1 MISRS
6 RAFACFAAMALMSLS
21 HPSAAQMFSGEQPV
35 VYSKTVIALVP
46 AHTIPKKI
54 SQSPELQ
61 GEVRAEELQEPTLPA
76 TEADT
81 ENGVEAAVA
90 LPKQQRHTITVQV
103 RPSQISLDSG
113 MINNYILDANNA
125 VLTYFTLA
133 EPRSLLAEN
142 IQKPLDIL
150 FVRDDG
156 TIVQIVPEVIPA
168 YLPDDIGTDFPLR
181 ALLYLEAGLAEK
193 WGIEPGYRIEH
204 GMFNPKPII
213 YVAPGS
219 ESNATVQ

>member
-1 MISRS
+1 MASKLRRI
-6 RAFACFAAMALMSLS
+6 ALMTVGLALLG
-21 HPSAAQMFSGEQPV
+21 SAAQAQMISGEQPV
-35 VYSKTVIALVP
+35 VYSKTVIAIVP

-61 GEVRAEELQEPTLPA
+61 GELKAETAQP
-76 TEADT
+76 EAS
-81 ENGVEAAVA
+81 EAAQESG
-90 LPKQQRHTITVQV
+90 LPQPTAQRHTITVQI
-103 RPSQISLDSG
+103 RPTQISLDSG
-113 MINNYILDANNA
+113 MINNYILDRNNA
-125 VLTYFTLA
+125 VLTYFTVA

-168 YLPDDIGTDFPLR
+168 YLPDDVGTDFPLR
-181 ALLYLEAGLAEK
+181 ALLYLEAGLAES

>member
-1 MISRS
+1 MMPRFIKSTLLAVSFLALAGNSVQAQMIS
-6 RAFACFAAMALMSLS
+6 
-21 HPSAAQMFSGEQPV
+21 GDQPV
-35 VYSKTVIALVP
+35 IYTKTVIALVP

-61 GEVRAEELQEPTLPA
+61 GELKAEELQTA
-76 TEADT
+76 TEGEAPAATRQSAD
-81 ENGVEAAVA
+81 
-90 LPKQQRHTITVQV
+90 RHTITVQV
-103 RPSQISLDSG
+103 RPAQISLDSG
-113 MINNYILDANNA
+113 MINNYLLDKDNA
-125 VLTYFTLA
+125 VLTYFTVA

-168 YLPDDIGTDFPLR
+168 YLPDDVGTDFPLR
-181 ALLYLEAGLAEK
+181 ALLYLEAGLAES

>member
-1 MISRS
+1 MLFR
-6 RAFACFAAMALMSLS
+6 LLS
-21 HPSAAQMFSGEQPV
+21 FCLAGSICLFSSSANAQMISGEQPV
-35 VYSKTVIALVP
+35 IYSKTVIALVP
-46 AHTIPKKI
+46 GYAIPKTI

-61 GEVRAEELQEPTLPA
+61 GELKAETVTPESTPETQEGA
-76 TEADT
+76 STEADKP
-81 ENGVEAAVA
+81 A
-90 LPKQQRHTITVQV
+90 KQTPLRHTINVQV
-103 RPSQISLDSG
+103 RPNQIRLDSG
-113 MINNYILDANNA
+113 MINNYALDDNNA
-125 VLTYFTLA
+125 VLTYFTVA

-150 FVRDDG
+150 FIRDDG

-181 ALLYLEAGLAEK
+181 ALLYLKAGLAEA

-219 ESNATVQ
+219 ESKATVQ